1 VRGGTPLGPEAPGR
15 VEVDLARPQHDA
27 VGRFRRRPRDLA
39 GGEVARHPG
48 SAEERRAFRAKLVAY
63 FERNRR
69 ALDEDAQRRL
79 HANPLR
85 ILDSKNPAM
94 QEMIEA
100 APKLID
106 AVGGASRANFE
117 AVQAGLR
124 EAGIAFTVN
133 PRLVRGLDY
142 YNLTVFEWVNDR
154 LGAQNAICSGGRYDG
169 LAEQLGGKPTPG
181 CGFGIG
187 VERTLLLLKDDAAV
201 APAHPDVYLVRQGAL
216 AERFGERVAERL
228 RDAGLAVVLHCG
240 GGGIKSQMKKADA
253 SGARF
258 AVIVGDEEAGAG
270 MVSVKALREPAQ
282 QVRVS
287 VEEAVKLVKGRRD

>member
-1 VRGGTPLGPEAPGR
+1 
-15 VEVDLARPQHDA
+15 
-27 VGRFRRRPRDLA
+27 
-39 GGEVARHPG
+39 
-48 SAEERRAFRAKLVAY
+48 
-63 FERNRR
+63 
-69 ALDEDAQRRL
+69 
-79 HANPLR
+79 
-85 ILDSKNPAM
+85 M
-94 QEMIEA
+94 QEAIEA

-187 VERTLLLLKDDAAV
+187 VERTLLLLEGAAV
-201 APAHPDVYLVRQGAL
+201 PRVVPDVYLVRQGAL
-216 AERFGERVAERL
+216 AERFGARVAESL
-228 RDAGLAVVLHCG
+228 RDAGLIVILHCG
-240 GGGIKSQMKKADA
+240 SGSFKSQMKKADA

-258 AVIVGDEEAGAG
+258 AVIVGDDEAGAG
-270 MVSVKALREPAQ
+270 AVSVKPLREAAQ
-282 QVRVS
+282 QLRVS
-287 VEEAVKLVKGRRD
+287 VAEAADLVKRSRN